1 MIDAC
6 IAGLLRYAEDTGLIE
21 ADDCLWARNRLL
33 EALQL
38 DGCDPD
44 CAPAELPLAEYV
56 WFETAELEV
65 SERIRTVCRE
75 NCPRYNKTWACPP
88 AVGSVEACRA
98 RCLSYPQGLLIT
110 SLTEVAD
117 IADTEAA
124 LATRGPH
131 EELTRQVS
139 AILRAQGAEVYGLS
153 TESCAI
159 CAHCAWPDGP
169 CRHPDRM
176 FPCVESHG
184 IVVTALAER
193 HGIEFQYGGNVVTWF
208 SLLLYRET
216 PDPA

>member
-1 MIDAC
+1 MNRA
-6 IAGLLRYAEDTGLIE
+6 AVE
-21 ADDCLWARNRLL
+21 A
-33 EALQL
+33 QL
-38 DGCDPD
+38 
-44 CAPAELPLAEYV
+44 AELPLAEFV
-56 WFETAELEV
+56 WFETAELEF

-139 AILRAQGAEVYGLS
+139 AILRAQGTEVYGLS

-169 CRHPDRM
+169 CRHPAPDVSLRGE
-176 FPCVESHG
+176 PWHR
-184 IVVTALAER
+184 R
-193 HGIEFQYGGNVVTWF
+193 HGTGRAPRDRISVRRQCRHLVLSVIV
-208 SLLLYRET
+208 S
-216 PDPA
+216 

>member
-1 MIDAC
+1 MN
-6 IAGLLRYAEDTGLIE
+6 RELIE
-21 ADDCLWARNRLL
+21 Q
-33 EALQL
+33 QL
-38 DGCDPD
+38 S
-44 CAPAELPLAEYV
+44 ALPLAQYG
-56 WFETAELEV
+56 WIETAELEF
-65 SERIRTVCRE
+65 SERIRRVCE
-75 NCPRYNKTWACPP
+75 QECPMYSQTWACPP

-139 AILRAQGAEVYGLS
+139 AILRAQGTEVYGLS

-176 FPCVESHG
+176 FPCVEKME
-184 IVVTALAER
+184 IR
-193 HGIEFQYGGNVVTWF
+193 
-208 SLLLYRET
+208 R
-216 PDPA
+216 

>member
-1 MIDAC
+1 MNRA
-6 IAGLLRYAEDTGLIE
+6 AVE
-21 ADDCLWARNRLL
+21 A
-33 EALQL
+33 QL
-38 DGCDPD
+38 
-44 CAPAELPLAEYV
+44 AELPLAEFV
-56 WFETAELEV
+56 WFETAELEF

-159 CAHCAWPDGP
+159 CAHSRSGQTSISP
-169 CRHPDRM
+169 R
-176 FPCVESHG
+176 FPLTSSRNLPQSGQVLRVWLSW
-184 IVVTALAER
+184 VYFASLALTAATR
-193 HGIEFQYGGNVVTWF
+193 
-208 SLLLYRET
+208 R
-216 PDPA
+216 DA